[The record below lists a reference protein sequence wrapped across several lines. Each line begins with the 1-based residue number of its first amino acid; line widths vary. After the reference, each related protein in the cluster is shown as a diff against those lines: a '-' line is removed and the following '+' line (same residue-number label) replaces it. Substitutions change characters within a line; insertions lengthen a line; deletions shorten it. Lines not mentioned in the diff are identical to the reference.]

1 MLRADEETVT
11 RPGFRCN
18 DGQSRTQAMDGTKML
33 PRASPL
39 RVVTMKRFQRCKAV
53 SLLAIFICSVIAINM
68 YTDAVGYQFTRPS
81 WLLTGNTT
89 GWQHV
94 GSNTKV
100 RHVVFLKVHK
110 AASTTLMNIFVR
122 YGLKMNLT
130 MMIPLRKN
138 ILNEHG
144 HFTGRNVLPPMRNR
158 TYDMLYNHVI
168 FNKTFIKPLFPPD
181 TKYIAILREPFEQTV
196 SAFMYYKYVYPMPY
210 LWNIDGENPVS
221 EYLKN
226 PRKYEPLNASSSFT
240 NNRMSVDLG
249 FPDVWSRNLSQAR
262 DFIRDLGNTFHLIL
276 IAEYFDESIV
286 LMKRLLKWEF
296 KDILYI
302 SSNSLKKGHDLK
314 FTPKD
319 RERHRLWA
327 WLDHMLY
334 DHYYQLFWD
343 KIHAEGKHFFREVQ
357 TYKEI
362 RHMWQTFCS
371 QTLNRTDTL
380 KLEATKWSSAFEV
393 SSRDC
398 NLATT
403 AEIPLM
409 EKVRINYYRKSRERA
424 MSFPERMFGV
434 SRFSK
439 SKFHK
444 TPKTHHLIETKSGR
458 WIKVS
463 SSSLTKPRVRR
474 DIDQDKMAAT

>member
-1 MLRADEETVT
+1 MLRAEKETVAGSGC
-11 RPGFRCN
+11 RWY
-18 DGQSRTQAMDGTKML
+18 DGQARIHAMDGVQTL
-33 PRASPL
+33 PRVSTL

-53 SLLAIFICSVIAINM
+53 SFLAIFICGIIAINM
-68 YTDAVGYQFTRPS
+68 YTDSVGYQFARPS
-81 WLLTGNTT
+81 WLLAGNTT
-89 GWQHV
+89 AWQHV
-94 GSNTKV
+94 VPKTNV

-144 HFTGRNVLPPMRNR
+144 RFNGRNVLPPMRNR
-158 TYDMLYNHVI
+158 TYDMMFNHVI
-168 FNKTFIKPLFPPD
+168 FNKTFLKPLFPPD
-181 TKYIAILREPFEQTV
+181 TKYIAILREPFDQTV

-210 LWNIDGENPVS
+210 LWTINGENPVT
-221 EYLKN
+221 EYLKD
-226 PRKYEPLNASSSFT
+226 PRKYEPPNASTSFT

-249 FPDVWSRNLSQAR
+249 FPNVWSRNLTQAR
-262 DFIRDLGNTFHLIL
+262 DFIRDLENTFHLIL

-296 KDILYI
+296 QDILYI

-319 RERHRLWA
+319 RERHRRWA

-334 DHYYQLFWD
+334 DHFYQLFWD
-343 KIHAEGKHFFREVQ
+343 KIHAEGKSFFREVQ

-371 QTLNRTDTL
+371 QNLNHTDTL
-380 KLEATKWSSAFEV
+380 KLEATQWSSAFEV

-398 NLATT
+398 SLATT
-403 AEIPLM
+403 DEIPLM
-409 EKVRINYYRKSRERA
+409 EKVRLNYYRKSKERV
-424 MSFPERMFGV
+424 MSLPDRMFGV
-434 SRFSK
+434 SRVSK
-439 SKFHK
+439 SKYHK
-444 TPKTHHLIETKSGR
+444 TPRSHHLIETKSGR

-463 SSSLTKPRVRR
+463 SSSMNKASVKHNNNHDNR
-474 DIDQDKMAAT
+474 ATT